1 MITKILISVS
11 IAAALAVSAAAQ
23 LPTEALAAI
32 GGRTFTAQDLDPA
45 VAEAW
50 NGLPEKIRE
59 TRKALLE
66 QQIDRKILE
75 MEASKRETDIDS
87 LVEQEVSERVPAPK
101 EEDIQRVYDENRSR
115 IGNIPIASIRPE
127 IIEFLNREAERVRYR
142 EFMDGLRRNHKI
154 VYGKDINSEGL
165 RGSDIIAT
173 VDDVSILFIEYERR
187 NGLALYELEANI
199 VDAVLRSLTQVVDAA
214 VISSEAESLGIATSE
229 FIAKEITDKMKD
241 FSDIERETLQADLR
255 SRLYKKYRVIIFV
268 KEPTP
273 FLQAVSAD
281 DDPILGRA
289 DAKVTVV
296 MFTDFQCP
304 ACAGVHPLLKRIVT
318 GYGPSVRLVVRDFPL
333 TSIHDNAFS
342 AALAAA
348 AAEKQGK
355 FFDFIELLYNNQS
368 SLDKESLSR
377 YADQAGLDLRRF
389 ERDIA
394 DVKLADEVRKD
405 IEDGKKY
412 GVSGTPSIYVNG
424 YKIRTLA
431 EASFRKAIDRALG
444 N

>member
-1 MITKILISVS
+1 MTKILIS
-11 IAAALAVSAAAQ
+11 IPLTLALAASAAAQ

-75 MEASKRETDIDS
+75 MEAAKRETDIDS
-87 LVEQEVSERVPAPK
+87 LIEQEVSGRVQAPK
-101 EEDIQRVYDENRSR
+101 EEDIQRVYDENRAR
-115 IGNIPIASIRPE
+115 IGNIPVASIRPE
-127 IIEFLNREAERVRYR
+127 IIEFLNREAERALYK
-142 EFMDGLRRNHKI
+142 EFMDGLRENHKI

-165 RGSDIIAT
+165 RGSDVIAT
-173 VDDVSILFIEYERR
+173 VDEASVLYIEFQRR
-187 NGLALYELEANI
+187 NGLALYELEANT
-199 VDAVLRSLTQVVDAA
+199 VDAVLDSLTQVVDAA
-214 VISSEAESLGIATSE
+214 VISTEAESLGIATSE
-229 FIAKEITDKMKD
+229 YIAKEITDKMKD
-241 FSDIERETLQADLR
+241 FSDIERDKLQADLR
-255 SRLYKKYRVIIFV
+255 SRLYQKYRVIIFV
-268 KEPTP
+268 KEPAP
-273 FLQAVSAD
+273 FVQAVSAD
-281 DDPILGRA
+281 DDPSVGRS

-304 ACAGVHPLLKRIVT
+304 ACAGVHPLLKKLVL
-318 GYGPSVRLVVRDFPL
+318 GYGPPVRLVVRDFPL
-333 TSIHDNAFS
+333 TSIHENAF
-342 AALAAA
+342 AAAVAAA

-355 FFDFIELLYNNQS
+355 FFEYIELLYNNQS

-394 DVKLADEVRKD
+394 DAKLADEVRKD

-431 EASFRKAIDRALG
+431 ESSFKKAIDRALG